1 MPCYRVTNR
10 VSGEAYSVEAPYAQD
25 ACEALGWMIGDCH
38 VREVHDPRPLGEIPQ
53 GERPVT
59 VTRSGDYRVIAP
71 RLTQAETRA
80 MIRAA
85 APALMELLRWAEAH
99 PEAGC

>member
-38 VREVHDPRPLGEIPQ
+38 VHLVHESPFTDPDAYAMARGIRQPPGKRCP
-53 GERPVT
+53 
-59 VTRSGDYRVIAP
+59 S
-71 RLTQAETRA
+71 TQDE
-80 MIRAA
+80 
-85 APALMELLRWAEAH
+85 
-99 PEAGC
+99 G